1 MDERRTY
8 RLGSLLLRWL
18 ILGLAVAFTSWLLP
32 GFEIHNGFQGVVLV
46 SAVLGIV
53 NAIIR
58 PIVMFLTCPLVIL
71 TLGLFALVVNAFMLS
86 FVAWLMPELVT
97 LDGFWTT
104 LVASIIISIAAA
116 VMNTVLHD

>member
-1 MDERRTY
+1 
-8 RLGSLLLRWL
+8 LGSLLLRWL

-32 GFEIHNGFQGVVLV
+32 GFEIYNGFQGVVLV

-104 LVASIIISIAAA
+104 LIASIIISIAAA
-116 VMNTVLHD
+116 IMNMVLHD

>member
-1 MDERRTY
+1 MLY
-8 RLGSLLLRWL
+8 LLIRWF

-32 GFEIHNGFQGVVLV
+32 GFEIYNGVQGVILV

-53 NAIIR
+53 NAVIR
-58 PIVMFLTCPLVIL
+58 PIVMLLTCPLVIL

-86 FVAWLMPELVT
+86 FVAWLMPTLVT

-104 LVASIIISIAAA
+104 LLASILISVAAA
-116 VMNTVLHD
+116 FLNIFVHD